1 MKDFIREKVCFYS
14 SMFPGRSSAWEIA
27 RYAAKRGAAGLELMN
42 FCEELNRPDMAVARE
57 IGAFAKAN
65 GLALPCFSAGI
76 NFAAGDTR
84 EKIERMKGYVDI
96 CEALEIPYF
105 HHTVVLPLEKPADF
119 DAAAKIGIE
128 ATAEINEYAARRGVK
143 TIIEDQGFVFNGVKN
158 YDLLMKGVNGKLGT
172 LLDVGNIM
180 FVDERAEDFL
190 DAYAEKTVHVHIK
203 DYKLTDAPIPGQT
216 SYKTLG
222 ENYLTACEI
231 GTGDINFEKIADGL
245 RGIGYSGYYSLEVEN
260 VSGEDEIDRVLQRM
274 YSWFGE

>member
-27 RYAAKRGAAGLELMN
+27 RYAAKRGAAGVELMG
-42 FCEELNRPDMAVARE
+42 FCDELRTPDMKTARE
-57 IGAFAKAN
+57 IGDFAKAN

-76 NFAAGDTR
+76 NFAAGDAR

-105 HHTVVLPLEKPADF
+105 HHTVVLSLEKPADF

-128 ATAEINEYAARRGVK
+128 ATAEINEYAARHGVK

-158 YDLLMKGVNGKLGT
+158 YSLLIDGVKGDLGT

-203 DYKLTDAPIPGQT
+203 DYKLTKTPLAPS
-216 SYKTLG
+216 SYKTLA

-245 RGIGYSGYYSLEVEN
+245 RKINYGGYYSMEFEN
-260 VSGEDEIDRVLQRM
+260 VSGEDEIDRVLERM